1 MTETS
6 LGKSRRCSEAV
17 QPLWPRARPGKRL
30 RANEI
35 HIWSACLT
43 RPEGVRVPF
52 LETLSAEE
60 RERAARFHFHQ
71 DQRRWIICRGVLRT
85 LLGSYLDL
93 EPARI
98 RFREGEYGKPQLQ
111 SAPPPSPP
119 SVSPPREV
127 GAASRAAPKAPL
139 GSRGLQEPWGEI
151 QRGQFFPQD
160 RERRK
165 PLKKEGIAPDAGLIR
180 IRPRTYRPIR
190 FAVFPS

>member
-1 MTETS
+1 MTDQGLGARDQGLDKKGEPPIPNPQSLIPALGRCLMTETS

-85 LLGSYLDL
+85 LL
-93 EPARI
+93 
-98 RFREGEYGKPQLQ
+98 
-111 SAPPPSPP
+111 
-119 SVSPPREV
+119 
-127 GAASRAAPKAPL
+127 
-139 GSRGLQEPWGEI
+139 
-151 QRGQFFPQD
+151 
-160 RERRK
+160 
-165 PLKKEGIAPDAGLIR
+165 
-180 IRPRTYRPIR
+180 
-190 FAVFPS
+190 